1 MIIIIAIIIVIIIIN
16 DNNDKNEAIK
26 INYNKRQ
33 KYFILLNFKC
43 FKILNYLKTF

>member
-1 MIIIIAIIIVIIIIN
+1 MIIILIIIVMIIIN
-16 DNNDKNEAIK
+16 NNKNEAIK
-26 INYNKRQ
+26 INYNKPP